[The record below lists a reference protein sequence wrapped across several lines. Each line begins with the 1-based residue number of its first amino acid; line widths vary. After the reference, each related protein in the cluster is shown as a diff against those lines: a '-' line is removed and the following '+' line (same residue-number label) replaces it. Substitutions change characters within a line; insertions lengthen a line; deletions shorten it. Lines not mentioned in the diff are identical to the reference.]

1 MSDDLLITWNKNIS
15 SDINQL
21 LTPANAQ
28 RVFSSA
34 QLNNWFTHS

>member
-28 RVFSSA
+28 SIFFSSA
-34 QLNNWFTHS
+34 K